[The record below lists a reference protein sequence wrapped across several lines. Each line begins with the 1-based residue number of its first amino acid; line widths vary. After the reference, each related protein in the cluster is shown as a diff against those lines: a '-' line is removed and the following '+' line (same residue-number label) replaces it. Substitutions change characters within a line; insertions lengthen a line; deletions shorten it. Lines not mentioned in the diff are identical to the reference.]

1 MADETVEV
9 IEPKLSEPFK
19 EPPKP
24 RKKQTKA
31 PTLTPGEIP
40 PEIPEELPKNIN
52 FNNDNEKSH
61 TALSVV
67 FAQFLY
73 FGSFVGAAVSKQNA
87 WLMHD
92 DEALGIAMPAM
103 AGLMRLGWF
112 RAAVAAYGQY
122 AVGLSDMFPLFI
134 ACFSYYERVQKE
146 LDREPKRRGDAYGP
160 KQADA
165 GRVEPVGSNG
175 LGPLASI
182 PTFGRE
188 A

>member
-24 RKKQTKA
+24 RKARTKA

-40 PEIPEELPKNIN
+40 QEIPEELPKNIN

-61 TALSVV
+61 TALSVTL
-67 FAQFLY
+67 AQLLF
-73 FGSFVGAAVSKQNA
+73 FGSFIGAAVSKQNA
-87 WLMHD
+87 WLMRD

-103 AGLMRLGWF
+103 STLMRLGWF
-112 RAAVAAYGQY
+112 RSAIATYGQY
-122 AVGLSDMFPLFI
+122 VVSLTDVFPLFI
-134 ACFSYYERVQKE
+134 ACYGYYERVQKE

-165 GRVEPVGSNG
+165 GRVEPIRSNG
-175 LGPLASI
+175 LGPLATI